1 MQQPTQTYKFR
12 RTQSRRHGVASL
24 LAMLY
29 LMLFTALAVGFYSA
43 TTMSVQISKNERS
56 IEQAQLAA
64 ESGLQFV
71 RYQLGCI
78 NVPAATPDASL
89 LTTVAGLLETQIGGT
104 ANMNGHHVSVS
115 SGVIY
120 IPASNEYTMMDSTT
134 NAQFRAAIWQ
144 SGSFL
149 VLKVTGYGSNGTV
162 GRAVQLQFQKAMH
175 ASTIFNYGVA
185 SKSAIS
191 MAGNVK
197 IMGATD
203 PTKGSVLSATAG
215 NTPLTMTGGPQISGD
230 FSYTNASG
238 SNTYANGSIAGLGQS
253 SANFSQHVHAGVTP
267 PLFPTIDTSSY
278 ATYATNTYS
287 AGGGGKGAPSLVN
300 TIIPPNTNPS
310 FAGGTTI
317 KGVLYIQ
324 TPNKV
329 TFSGDVTIQGA
340 IVVQNNPTGD
350 PTTNSISF
358 SGNVSATSIGTL
370 PANATYPAGERGLT
384 GAFLLAPNFA
394 VSFTGNFGTIGG
406 SIVAS
411 KFSLSGNAGGTVQG
425 TVINLNDTAMSLS
438 GNSDIIIASTGTTNY
453 PTGVVF
459 GSKFAPLPGTY
470 EEVAP

>member
-1 MQQPTQTYKFR
+1 MQN
-12 RTQSRRHGVASL
+12 RTQIPELRNPRNRRHGVASL

-29 LMLFTALAVGFYSA
+29 LMLFTALAIGFYSA
-43 TTMSVQISKNERS
+43 TTMSVQIAKNERS

-64 ESGLQFV
+64 ESGVQFV

-78 NVPAATPDASL
+78 DVPPGTPDSSL
-89 LTTVAGLLETQIGGT
+89 LTTVAGLLDTQIGGT
-104 ANMNGHHVSVS
+104 SNMNGHRVTINN
-115 SGVIY
+115 GVIY
-120 IPASNEYTMMDSTT
+120 IPASNEYTMMDYTT
-134 NAQFRAAIWQ
+134 NAQFRAVIWQ

-149 VLKVTGYGSNGTV
+149 ELKVTGYGPNGTV

-203 PTKGSVLSATAG
+203 PTKGSVLSATSG
-215 NTPLTMTGGPQISGD
+215 NTPLTMTGSPQISGD

-238 SNTYANGSIAGLGQS
+238 ANTYANGTIAGNKATD
-253 SANFSQHVHAGVTP
+253 ANFSQHVHAGVTP

-278 ATYATNTYS
+278 ATYATNTYDPN
-287 AGGGGKGAPSLVN
+287 GGSTLIN
-300 TIIPPNTNPS
+300 TVIPPNTNPS

-329 TFSGDVTIQGA
+329 KFSGNVTIQGA

-350 PTTNSISF
+350 TSTNGITF
-358 SGNVSATSIGTL
+358 SGNVSATSISTL

-384 GAFLLAPNFA
+384 GAFLLAPDFA
-394 VSFTGNFGTIGG
+394 VTFTGNFGTIGG

-411 KFSLSGNAGGTVQG
+411 QFSFSGNAGGTVSG
-425 TVINLNDTAMSLS
+425 TVINLNDTSMGLA
-438 GNSDIIIASTGTTNY
+438 GNSDIIIASTGTSNY

>member
-1 MQQPTQTYKFR
+1 MQELNRPHNFR
-12 RTQSRRHGVASL
+12 PSRHHRHGVASL

-78 NVPAATPDASL
+78 DVPVGTQDSAL
-89 LTTVAGLLETQIGGT
+89 LTTVAGLLDSQIGGT
-104 ANMNGHHVSVS
+104 SNMNGHHVTVNN
-115 SGVIY
+115 GVIY
-120 IPASNEYTMMDSTT
+120 MPASNEYTMMDSTT

-144 SGSFL
+144 SGAFL

-162 GRAVQLQFQKAMH
+162 GRAVQLQFQKATH

-191 MAGNVK
+191 MSGNVK
-197 IMGATD
+197 ITGATD

-215 NTPLTMTGGPQISGD
+215 SVPLIMTGGPQISGD

-238 SNTYANGSIAGLGQS
+238 VNTYANGTIAGYGKTA
-253 SANFSQHVHAGVTP
+253 ANFSQHVHAGVTP

-278 ATYATNTYS
+278 AVYATNTYS
-287 AGGGGKGAPSLVN
+287 SGGSGKGAPSLVN

-317 KGVLYIQ
+317 QGVLYIQ
-324 TPNKV
+324 TPNQV
-329 TFSGDVTIQGA
+329 TFSGDVTVQGA
-340 IVVQNNPTGD
+340 IVVENNPKGD

-358 SGNVSATSIGTL
+358 SGNVSATSISTL
-370 PANATYPAGERGLT
+370 PTASFSAGERGLT
-384 GAFLLAPNFA
+384 GAFLLAPNFN

-406 SIVAS
+406 SIVVS
-411 KFSLSGNAGGTVQG
+411 QLSLSGNAGGTVQG
-425 TVINLNDTAMSLS
+425 TVINLADTSMSLA
-438 GNSDIIIASTGTTNY
+438 GNSDIIIASTGTSNY
-453 PTGVVF
+453 PTGVTF
-459 GSKFAPLPGTY
+459 GSKYAPLPGTY